1 MDSPSRQ
8 LNRFQVS
15 NQVLQIS
22 SSSDN
27 NDSDEDLILY
37 TLLSAARDM
46 ERDENSNVE
55 KKHRKWINRDR
66 RAAHELLVCDY
77 VVVDYLYDLSK
88 FEERFPRDLTHN
100 YEFFQLRWDA
110 RGKRGFATI
119 QKCTTALT

>member
-15 NQVLQIS
+15 NHVLQIS

-27 NDSDEDLILY
+27 NNSDEDLILY

-88 FEERFPRDLTHN
+88 FEERFRFIEI
-100 YEFFQLRWDA
+100 YFYDA